1 LEAQMMTSSRHLRG
15 REGRMT
21 QIPKTA
27 LYFHPDQVE
36 GQGRDLV
43 GRRAAGEGFLKA
55 YLAHGCG
62 DTIRA
67 ICDTVDGAKALEAK
81 LQSLGETRPARVTVL
96 RSGGSFA
103 DAGCVFFPTPAYAK
117 AAWARQRFG
126 AETVSL
132 VGITHTMSTRR
143 IIEGLHHQMSEPVE
157 DWDAIICTSRA
168 VQSVLSRHLEVE
180 AAYFIRRFNATRV
193 PRPRLPVIPLA
204 VDAAGFVPLPGARD
218 RIRAAF
224 GADQNAFVV
233 LTVGR
238 LSVVEKANP
247 WPLFLALEDIAR
259 DTGRPIH
266 LWITGWTSR
275 PEEEALHREG
285 AAELCPSVKMTLV
298 DGRDEDIRRNIWA
311 GADIF
316 TLPADSI
323 QETFGLVPVEAM
335 AAGLPVVMPDWDGF
349 RDTVLHGETGF
360 LVPTRMAP
368 PGVGQVIARR
378 FADETDGYL
387 QYLTLVQGQIQVD
400 VPAYRDALKRL
411 LDDDLRAQ
419 MGAKAA
425 AHVRAR
431 FDWRAVLPQYLA
443 LANDL
448 AEARKG
454 RQPTTPPLHPG
465 APSPLEIDP
474 FALYAD
480 YPTTPLL
487 PDTPVLPGRPA
498 DAAMIETYDRFS
510 GRALY
515 KRRLMT
521 PEDALAIHAEVM
533 RTGGTTSAA
542 MAQTLDRRLDFV
554 LTAVMYLAKAD
565 FVRLP
570 QITPRG

>member
-1 LEAQMMTSSRHLRG
+1 ME
-15 REGRMT
+15 
-21 QIPKTA
+21 QIPRTA
-27 LYFHPDQVE
+27 IYFHPDQVE

-62 DTIRA
+62 DTIRVV
-67 ICDTVDGAKALEAK
+67 CDSVEGAKALETK
-81 LQSLGETRPARVTVL
+81 LQSLGETRPIRVTVL
-96 RSGGSFA
+96 RGGGSFA

-126 AETVSL
+126 AEAVSL

-143 IIEGLHHQMSEPVE
+143 IIEGLHQQMSEPVE

-168 VQSVLSRHLEVE
+168 IQSVVSRHLEVE

-193 PRPRLPVIPLA
+193 PRPRLPIIPLGI
-204 VDAAGFVPLPGARD
+204 DAAGFAPLPGARE

-224 GADQNAFVV
+224 GAAENAFVV

-247 WPLFLALEDIAR
+247 LPLFLALEDIAR
-259 DTGRPIH
+259 ESGRQIH
-266 LWITGWTSR
+266 LWITGWASR

-285 AAELCPSVKMTLV
+285 AAEICPSVKVTLV
-298 DGRDEDIRRNIWA
+298 DGRDEDVRRNIWA

-323 QETFGLVPVEAM
+323 QETFGLVPIEAM

-378 FADETDGYL
+378 FADDTDGYL
-387 QYLTLVQGQIQVD
+387 QYLTLVQGQVQID

-411 LDDDLRAQ
+411 MDDDLRAK
-419 MGAKAA
+419 MGAQAS
-425 AHVRAR
+425 AHVRER

-443 LANDL
+443 LAEEL

-454 RQPTTPPLHPG
+454 QETTTPLLHPG

-480 YPTTPLL
+480 YPTMPLL

-498 DAAMIETYDRFS
+498 DAATIETYDRFS
-510 GRALY
+510 GRVLY

-521 PEDALAIHAEVM
+521 TEDALAIHAEVT
-533 RTGGTTSAA
+533 RTSGTTAA
-542 MAQTLDRRLDFV
+542 AIAQTLDRRLDFV

-570 QITPRG
+570 QIAPRG